1 MMAPCFKMRGDA
13 VLKLHMPITRQS
25 EAAESCK
32 RMHGGGL
39 ETDRNMNMDFTE
51 VDACCSPFLR

>member
-1 MMAPCFKMRGDA
+1 MAPCFKVRGDG
-13 VLKLHMPITRQS
+13 VLKLHMPITVKS

-39 ETDRNMNMDFTE
+39 EIDRNMETESTE
-51 VDACCSPFLR
+51 VGACCSPCQR